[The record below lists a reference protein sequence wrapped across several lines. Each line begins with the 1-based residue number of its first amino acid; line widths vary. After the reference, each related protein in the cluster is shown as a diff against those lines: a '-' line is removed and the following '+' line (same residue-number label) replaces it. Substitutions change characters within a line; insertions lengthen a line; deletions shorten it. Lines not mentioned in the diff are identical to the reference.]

1 MNFFRSRIVKSV
13 KWMLERQGRVL
24 APSSQ
29 FGLNPF
35 TDVRRLADAWKNP
48 IETIFDVGANDGETA
63 LTVLE
68 EFPEARVLSF
78 EPHPSTFAKLV
89 ARVGCSPRFRG
100 FNLALGTDIGEVEM
114 IEYDESKTNSLTPD
128 ARFAKRFKTQGR
140 SIRVKET
147 TIDTFCSENLI
158 GRIDFLKIDT
168 EGFDLVVLQGC
179 CSMLQKQSIRF
190 ILVEFNDL
198 QPREGVFGGAL
209 LPFENMLS
217 PFGFRFV
224 AAYNDYI
231 NTQSEMFFVS
241 NALFCLPP
249 HN

>member
-13 KWMLERQGRVL
+13 KWLLERQDRVL
-24 APSSQ
+24 APSNQ
-29 FGLNPF
+29 FGINPF
-35 TDVRRLADAWKNP
+35 ADVRRLASTWNNP
-48 IETIFDVGANDGETA
+48 IKTIFDVGANDGETA
-63 LTVLE
+63 LSVLE

-89 ARVGCSPRFRG
+89 ARVGSSPRFRG

-128 ARFAKRFKTQGR
+128 SQFAKRFKTQGR

-147 TIDTFCSENLI
+147 TLDSFCSENLI
-158 GRIDFLKIDT
+158 DRIDLLKIDT

-179 CSMLQKQSIRF
+179 SSMLRKQSIRF
-190 ILVEFNDL
+190 ILVEFNEL

-209 LPFENMLS
+209 MPFENMLS

-224 AAYNDYI
+224 ASYNDYI
-231 NTQSEMFFVS
+231 KTQGEMFFVS

-249 HN
+249 HI